1 MKITTEKLANTL
13 SIGGRTLAF
22 VSLLAFA
29 ASCKNQDNITPENVK
44 ENKKTES
51 PKTAPKAFMDE
62 QPPKN
67 GNSGG

>member
-1 MKITTEKLANTL
+1 MKITSEKLTNTL

-22 VSLLAFA
+22 VSLLALA
-29 ASCKNQDNITPENVK
+29 ASCQNQESITPENLK
-44 ENKKTES
+44 ENKKTDT
-51 PKTAPKAFMDE
+51 PKTTPKVFLDE